1 MIEIPILDS
10 RAQELVVQ
18 FGNTKYR
25 LKLKYNDRSNI
36 WTLDIVVEAT
46 KVVLIQGL
54 PLVLGQSLLDPY
66 NFNIGNMLVVDNVAK
81 NVDADYQGF
90 NNNCSLVW
98 VTDAELA
105 A

>member
-25 LKLKYNDRSNI
+25 LRLKYNERSSI
-36 WTLDIVVEAT
+36 WTMDIINETT
-46 KVVLIQGL
+46 KVALIHGL
-54 PLVLGQSLLDPY
+54 ALVLGQSLLDPY

-98 VTDAELA
+98 VTDTELA